1 MAVKNADFL
10 SRILGDTK
18 PNHRHDVWLWFYL
31 QQHESAGFDA
41 DSCNGFAMRDR
52 IAGFLH
58 GNDISNEFIAS
69 EKDRLLVSD
78 DHLKWITGEDRQC
91 EWLYPRLMELTGQR
105 SIARQPHLTG
115 WDLLIAIIDIWDISV
130 STKIR
135 ELNSLYSSWIRHKEM
150 DHQFHWFKEAKEGV
164 QRCQFAWD
172 WLRKHEQRLTSGRPP
187 ANSHV
192 ELLIFF
198 DQTELVEAERE
209 LIIQR
214 IRRNWNRN
222 QSQSKA
228 QGKKQYNFVLSE
240 KIVSLLDE
248 LAESHGLKRAK
259 ILELLIETE
268 FKTGSHLS
276 GRLKTS
282 R

>member
-1 MAVKNADFL
+1 MAVKINDLL

-31 QQHESAGFDA
+31 QQHKKAGFDA

-52 IAGFLH
+52 IAGFLD
-58 GNDISNEFIAS
+58 GSDISNEFIAS
-69 EKDRLLVSD
+69 EKDRFLVSD
-78 DHLKWITGEDRQC
+78 DHLKWITGEERQC
-91 EWLYPRLMELTGQR
+91 ERLLPKLMELTGQR
-105 SIARQPHLTG
+105 AIARHPHLGG
-115 WDLLIAIIDIWDISV
+115 WDLLIAIIDIWDV
-130 STKIR
+130 NVRTKIR
-135 ELNSLYSSWIRHKEM
+135 ELNSLCSAWLRHKEM
-150 DHQFHWFKEAKEGV
+150 DHQFHWFKDDKESV

-172 WLRKHEQRLTSGRPP
+172 WLRKHEQRLTSSRPP

-198 DQTELVEAERE
+198 DQTELAEAERE
-209 LIIQR
+209 LIVQR

-259 ILELLIETE
+259 ILELLIEME